1 MKKFFSFLFFLF
13 LFLSCWQKTPELPY
27 LSENDIILAFGDSI
41 TYGVGADKS
50 ESYPA
55 ILAKLTK
62 RTVIESGVPGETT
75 HEGLARL
82 PEVLDKYNPR
92 LVIICE
98 GGNDMLRRLNLNET
112 RENLRQ
118 MVLLVKSKGIS
129 VILIGVPQPGFVIS
143 TPKFYEEIAK
153 EQNIPYEGKVLKEI
167 LTNNKLKA
175 DPIHPNKE
183 GYKLLAERIFQLMRK
198 AKAI

>member
-1 MKKFFSFLFFLF
+1 MKKFFSFFILLF
-13 LFLSCWQKTPELPY
+13 LLLSCWQKTPELPY

-41 TYGVGADKS
+41 TYGVGAEKN

-55 ILAKLTK
+55 ILAILTK
-62 RTVIESGVPGETT
+62 RTVVESGVPGETT
-75 HEGLARL
+75 HEGLVRL
-82 PEVLDKYNPR
+82 PEVLEKYNPK

-112 RENLRQ
+112 KENLRK
-118 MVLLVKSKGIS
+118 MVLLAKSKGIS

-153 EQNIPYEGKVLKEI
+153 EHDIPYEGKVLKEI
-167 LTNNKLKA
+167 LTNNRLKA
-175 DPIHPNKE
+175 DPIHPNRD
-183 GYKLLAERIFQLMRK
+183 GYRLLAERIFQLMRK

>member
-1 MKKFFSFLFFLF
+1 MKKFFNNLIL
-13 LFLSCWQKTPELPY
+13 LILLLSCGQKTPELPY
-27 LSENDIILAFGDSI
+27 LSENDVILAFGDSI
-41 TYGVGADKS
+41 TYGIGAEKN

-55 ILAKLTK
+55 ILAKLAK

-82 PEVLDKYNPR
+82 QEVLDKYNPR

-112 RENLRQ
+112 KENLRQ
-118 MVLLVKSKGIS
+118 MVLLAKNKGIS

-183 GYKLLAERIFQLMRK
+183 GYKLLAERIYQLMRK

>member
-1 MKKFFSFLFFLF
+1 MKKFFNNLIL
-13 LFLSCWQKTPELPY
+13 LILLLSCGQKIPELPY
-27 LSENDIILAFGDSI
+27 LSENDVILAFGDSI
-41 TYGVGADKS
+41 TYGIGAEKN

-55 ILAKLTK
+55 ILAKLAK

-82 PEVLDKYNPR
+82 QEVLDKYNPR

-112 RENLRQ
+112 KENLRQ
-118 MVLLVKSKGIS
+118 MVLLAKNKGIS

-183 GYKLLAERIFQLMRK
+183 GYKLLAERIYQLMRK